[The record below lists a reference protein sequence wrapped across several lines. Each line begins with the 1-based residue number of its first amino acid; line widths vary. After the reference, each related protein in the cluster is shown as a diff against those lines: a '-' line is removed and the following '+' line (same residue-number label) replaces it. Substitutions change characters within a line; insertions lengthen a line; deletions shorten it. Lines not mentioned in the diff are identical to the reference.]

1 MGSVK
6 FQKGSIR
13 FQYPMSIQSNRVEIL
28 TAPSSHGASAVGCT
42 PAAHAAYVVPFRTTT
57 NEPSAAVVRSVRV
70 GGGGG
75 GGSSGAAEARS
86 ARHEPPEL
94 HDTPSE
100 QGCSPV
106 AHLGG
111 TRRETSM

>member
-42 PAAHAAYVVPFRTTT
+42 PAAHTPYVVPFRTTT

-75 GGSSGAAEARS
+75 GGSSGAAAVVFIF
-86 ARHEPPEL
+86 L
-94 HDTPSE
+94 
-100 QGCSPV
+100 Q
-106 AHLGG
+106 
-111 TRRETSM
+111 